1 MVFGPKETTHIVE
14 LGSTLTEFNSVQGDY
29 FLPDIYN

>member
-1 MVFGPKETTHIVE
+1 MVIGPKETTHIVE
-14 LGSTLTEFNSVQGDY
+14 PGSTSTEFNSVQEDY